1 MTYIKQAIDIIN
13 ALGRYDFNE
22 YSQLVYYVLK
32 GSVSKSVSVQA
43 PSDSSDMQI

>member
-1 MTYIKQAIDIIN
+1 MERVTETKLSLE
-13 ALGRYDFNE
+13 ALRQMKSHGRTA
-22 YSQLVYYVLK
+22 SPTLIG